1 LEKEGERP
9 LRRIVMLLGAV
20 MVMLVVTAGVAV
32 AVNKTCRDIPCRG
45 SDNDDILHERTG
57 SVKDRILGLDGR
69 DRIEAVTFNADR
81 DVLKGGRKG
90 DRLVTSD
97 GDRRDSAR
105 GGAGRDTCI
114 INRGD
119 SRSSCER
126 LDIAT
131 ADEGRAIVESWSA
144 SSTAESP

>member
-1 LEKEGERP
+1 
-9 LRRIVMLLGAV
+9 
-20 MVMLVVTAGVAV
+20 MVMLVMAAGVAV
-32 AVNKTCRDIPCRG
+32 AVNKTCKDIPCRG
-45 SDNDDILHERTG
+45 TDNDDILHERKG

-114 INRGD
+114 INQGD
-119 SRSSCER
+119 ARSSCER

-131 ADEGRAIVESWSA
+131 AEEGRAIVSSWDEVT
-144 SSTAESP
+144 STDSP

>member
-1 LEKEGERP
+1 
-9 LRRIVMLLGAV
+9 MLLGAV

-57 SVKDRILGLDGR
+57 SVKDRIFGEDGR

-90 DRLVTSD
+90 DRLVTAD
-97 GDRRDSAR
+97 GDGRDSAR

-114 INRGD
+114 INQGD
-119 SRSSCER
+119 ASSSCER
-126 LDIAT
+126 LD
-131 ADEGRAIVESWSA
+131 RASTDTEIQVARDMVESW
-144 SSTAESP
+144 TNDGQ

>member
-1 LEKEGERP
+1 
-9 LRRIVMLLGAV
+9 LRRIVLLLGAV
-20 MVMLVVTAGVAV
+20 MVMLVVAAGVAV
-32 AVNKTCRDIPCRG
+32 AVNKTCREVPCRG
-45 SDNDDILHERTG
+45 TDRDDILHERTRN
-57 SVKDRILGLDGR
+57 VRDRIFGEDGR
-69 DRIEAVTFNADR
+69 DRIEAVTFNRDR
-81 DVLKGGRKG
+81 DVLLGGRKG
-90 DRLVTSD
+90 DRLLTAD

-131 ADEGRAIVESWSA
+131 AEEGRAIVNSWSEGA
-144 SSTAESP
+144 SAASP